1 MSVLQCVLQC
11 VLQHAGVVEVT
22 DALLSVCVAKVSWIH
37 IKHDKLS
44 SKITFEENLQTAE
57 LAGGNS
63 RTAL

>member
-1 MSVLQCVLQC
+1 

-57 LAGGNS
+57 LAGGTS